1 MSAQILTLDAA
12 KAAKITVVE
21 NRRGTQAVHD
31 AVVAMQAARRTGTAC
46 AKTRGEV
53 SGSNKKPWRQKGTG
67 RARSGERTSPVWSGG
82 GVVFGPRPRDYT
94 KKVSKN
100 TRRLAFRKALS
111 ERIKTG
117 DVSTISN
124 FAVADG
130 KTRSFIKQLQ
140 ELGGDQ
146 AKILIVSAAFDEKTL
161 LAARNHSVA
170 LLMTA
175 SEVNTEHLLNYRK
188 IVLCADAMETLAL
201 RTAK

>member
-1 MSAQILTLDAA
+1 MSAQVLTIDSA
-12 KAAKITVVE
+12 KAANLTLVE
-21 NRRGTQAVHD
+21 NSRGTQAVHD
-31 AVVAMQAARRTGTAC
+31 HVVAIQAARRTGTAC

-117 DVSTISN
+117 DVLSVAN

-130 KTRSFIKQLQ
+130 KTRSFVKQVEALA
-140 ELGGDQ
+140 DHP
-146 AKILIVSAAFDEKTL
+146 KVLIVSAAFDEKTL
-161 LAARNHSVA
+161 IAARNHSSA

-201 RTAK
+201 RTAQ